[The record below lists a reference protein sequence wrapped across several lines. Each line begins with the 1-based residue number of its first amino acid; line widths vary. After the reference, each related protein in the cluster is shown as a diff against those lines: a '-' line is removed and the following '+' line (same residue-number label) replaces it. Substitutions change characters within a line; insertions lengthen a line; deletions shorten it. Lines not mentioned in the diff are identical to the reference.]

1 MSYCKTLDKE
11 GLVNGDVIIAQS
23 DAQEGSSSVVVR
35 QPISWYGE
43 ETMVARE
50 EEIISGA
57 YGHASTSTPVNTD
70 TRIEQP
76 KRLSEESHEPRRSSY
91 SAGRND
97 RTLIA
102 VVDEHSFTRECITGF
117 LQELDDT
124 LDVISFASSAGFL
137 QSTKLYDI
145 ILYCDRKAN
154 LNHDTENQKSTEL
167 ESLVEIAPVIILSSV
182 DYHGV
187 IVKALEIGA
196 RALIPAASTTPRQV
210 IEIIRLIKAGGIF
223 VPASLYVQRVN
234 GSDPTPPT
242 NRTYDFSP
250 RELKVLEHLMRG
262 KANKTIAFELQMSES
277 TVKVHM
283 KSIMSKLSATNRTEV
298 VCRAYDL
305 AGIGALSRREGYRL

>member
-1 MSYCKTLDKE
+1 
-11 GLVNGDVIIAQS
+11 
-23 DAQEGSSSVVVR
+23 
-35 QPISWYGE
+35 
-43 ETMVARE
+43 MVARE

-57 YGHASTSTPVNTD
+57 YGHASTSTPVKTD
-70 TRIEQP
+70 TLIGRP
-76 KRLSEESHEPRRSSY
+76 KRLSEESLQSQRSSY

-97 RTLIA
+97 RTIIA

-117 LQELDDT
+117 LQEFDDT
-124 LDVISFASSAGFL
+124 LDVISFASSANFL

-145 ILYCDRKAN
+145 IIYCDRKAN
-154 LNHDTENQKSTEL
+154 LNHKNKKSIEL
-167 ESLVEIAPVIILSSV
+167 ESLVQVAPVIILSSV
-182 DYHGV
+182 DYHDV
-187 IVKALEIGA
+187 IVKADYHDVIVKVLEIGA
-196 RALIPAASTTPRQV
+196 RAFIPAASTTPRQV